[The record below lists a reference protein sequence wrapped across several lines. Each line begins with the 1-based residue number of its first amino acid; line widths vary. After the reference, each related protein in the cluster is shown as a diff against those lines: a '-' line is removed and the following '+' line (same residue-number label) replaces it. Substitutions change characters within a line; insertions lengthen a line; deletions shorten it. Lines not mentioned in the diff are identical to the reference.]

1 MNGSAVSTVG
11 AAAGLTYSGTT
22 ALSLGRAVASN
33 TGFTTFKA
41 TDTTTGG
48 TLTLDQPI
56 SGAGSVNLQGVVLNG
71 GEIWVTNATSTYT
84 GTTRL
89 AGGNIHIAGD
99 GSLGAG
105 GGWQFAGGA
114 LILEG
119 DVANSRH
126 VNFSSA
132 ASIIDTN
139 GHNATLDGPLTAF
152 LADSLNNTPPGGF
165 TKNGLGTL
173 TITSPA
179 NTVTG
184 VITVNA
190 GTLLINGN
198 LGQSGTNAVNVS
210 SGGTLGGSGTI
221 YRNVSVLTGGTLAPG
236 NGGAMNVFGTIT
248 LAAGSTVS
256 MELNGPTPGTG
267 YDQIVDST
275 VATTP
280 VATVSLGSGTANL
293 VLSLGFTPASGSKF
307 WLINNTNTVAL
318 TSGNFANLP
327 EGSPVTLGTFGG
339 QTYTGLISYNGN
351 YATGQVDHSGNDV
364 VIYGIQS
371 QVTSGACC
379 VLTGGAN
386 GTQCFGGD
394 TAAQCAA
401 RGGTFTPGGTCVGPG
416 SCNSGHFCGSVDF
429 NCDGD
434 LGTDSDIAAFFA
446 CLAGSCP
453 PLPCI
458 SSADFNGDGDLG
470 TDSDI
475 EAFFRV
481 LGGGSC

>member
-1 MNGSAVSTVG
+1 
-11 AAAGLTYSGTT
+11 
-22 ALSLGRAVASN
+22 
-33 TGFTTFKA
+33 
-41 TDTTTGG
+41 
-48 TLTLDQPI
+48 
-56 SGAGSVNLQGVVLNG
+56 
-71 GEIWVTNATSTYT
+71 
-84 GTTRL
+84 
-89 AGGNIHIAGD
+89 
-99 GSLGAG
+99 
-105 GGWQFAGGA
+105 
-114 LILEG
+114 
-119 DVANSRH
+119 VANSRH
-126 VNFSSA
+126 VNFSSSG
-132 ASIIDTN
+132 SIIDTN
-139 GHNATLDGPLTAF
+139 GHNATLDGPLTSF
-152 LADSLNNTPPGGF
+152 LSDSLNNTPPGGF
-165 TKNGLGTL
+165 TKNGPGTL

-198 LGQSGTNAVNVS
+198 LGQSGTNAVSVS
-210 SGGTLGGSGTI
+210 NGGTLGGSGTI
-221 YRNVSVLTGGTLAPG
+221 YRNVSVATGGTLAPG
-236 NGGAMNVFGTIT
+236 NIGAMNVWGTLT

-256 MELNGPTPGTG
+256 MGLNGPVPGAG

-293 VLSLGFTPASGSKF
+293 VLSLGFAPASGSTF
-307 WLINNTNTVAL
+307 WLINNTSTVAL

-339 QTYTGLISYNGN
+339 QTYTGLISYNAN

-364 VIYGIQS
+364 VIYGVQA
-371 QVTSGACC
+371 QVSSGSCC
-379 VLTGGAN
+379 VLTGGN

-394 TAAQCAA
+394 TSAQCAA
-401 RGGTFTPGGTCVGPG
+401 RGGTFTPGGTCVGPS
-416 SCNSGHFCGSVDF
+416 SCNGGHFCGSVDF

-434 LGTDSDIAAFFA
+434 LGTDADIEAFFA

-453 PLPCI
+453 QLPCI
-458 SSADFNGDGDLG
+458 STADFNGDGDLG
-470 TDSDI
+470 TDADI